1 MPAATTVARPFPLL
15 TGIATVTRRRAI
27 TPRMA
32 RFTLAAPAFADPGVE
47 EPGEILTLGWCEPG
61 EELVMPER
69 GWRFPRGRPE
79 QHWRNFTVRD
89 HRPEAEELDVD
100 FFLHGDVGR
109 ASAWAIRARPG
120 DTVGYAGPRVHFRRD
135 PAAAWTLL
143 AADETGLP
151 ALLAIAESL
160 PAGHRVVAVAEI
172 HDDDER
178 QPLEAAADVD
188 LRWASREGRE
198 PGTTTALADALAAA
212 PLADGP
218 VQVWGGG
225 EALAMR
231 AVREHVRGLD
241 VAASDVLG
249 YWKHRTTPDEVD
261 D

>member
-1 MPAATTVARPFPLL
+1 MPAPILDRPFPMLTGMATVARR
-15 TGIATVTRRRAI
+15 AAI

-32 RFTLAAPAFADPGVE
+32 RFTLAARDFAELGVE
-47 EPGEILTLGWCEPG
+47 EPGEILTLGWCDRG

-79 QHWRNFTVRD
+79 QHWRNFTIRAY
-89 HRPEAEELDVD
+89 RPEAAEIDVD

-109 ASAWAIRARPG
+109 ASAWATYAQPG
-120 DTVGYAGPRVHFRRD
+120 QTVGYAGPRLHFRRD
-135 PAAAWTLL
+135 PAADWTLL

-160 PAGHRVVAVAEI
+160 PAGHPVVAVAEI
-172 HDDDER
+172 HEDGER
-178 QPLEAAADVD
+178 QPVAAAADVD
-188 LRWASREGRE
+188 LRWALRAGRE
-198 PGTTTALADALAAA
+198 PGTTTALADALAAL
-212 PLADGP
+212 PVADGP

-241 VAASDVLG
+241 VVATDVIG
-249 YWKHRTTPDEVD
+249 YWKHRTTPDDVD
-261 D
+261 G